1 MIMKSKAEAIITEVF
16 SIIYKILSVDEV
28 HIYVHN
34 AAFARNQLQEIS
46 CPCFS
51 QSVITLNVIFISD
64 NSEMNSNI

>member
-16 SIIYKILSVDEV
+16 SIIYKILSDKIRTKC
-28 HIYVHN
+28 IYN

-51 QSVITLNVIFISD
+51 QSVITLNVIFLSD
-64 NSEMNSNI
+64 HSEMNSNI